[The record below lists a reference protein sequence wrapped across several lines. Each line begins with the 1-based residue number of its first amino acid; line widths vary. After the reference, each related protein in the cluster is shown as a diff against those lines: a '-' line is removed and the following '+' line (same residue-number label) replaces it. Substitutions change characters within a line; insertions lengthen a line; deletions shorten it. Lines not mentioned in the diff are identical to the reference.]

1 MYYQNILLIDDDED
15 DHEIFRMA
23 IEEVSRSVKFHAL
36 TNCKMALQ
44 KLASLELKSDIIFLD
59 LRRGFTG
66 EFDFLSE
73 IKKMDFL
80 KSIPI
85 VIYSTFLDK
94 KSIDDARYHGI
105 EHLVTKPNKL
115 TDLVDI
121 LRDVLGK
128 KRDARG
134 S

>member
-15 DHEIFRMA
+15 DHEIFGMA
-23 IEEVSRSVKFHAL
+23 IEEVSRNIKFQAI
-36 TNCKMALQ
+36 TNCRMALQ
-44 KLASLELKSDIIFLD
+44 KLANLELKSDIIFLD

-73 IKKMDFL
+73 IRKMDFL

-94 KSIDDARYHGI
+94 KSIDDAKNHGV

-115 TDLVDI
+115 TDLVEI
-121 LRDVLGK
+121 LRDVLRK
-128 KRDARG
+128 KQGR
-134 S
+134 